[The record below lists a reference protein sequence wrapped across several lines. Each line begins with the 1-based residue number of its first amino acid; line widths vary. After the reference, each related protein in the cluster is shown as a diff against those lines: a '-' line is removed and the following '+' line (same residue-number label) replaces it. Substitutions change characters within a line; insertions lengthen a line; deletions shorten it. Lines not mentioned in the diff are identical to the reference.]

1 MPGVPPSRS
10 DRQLLVVTVS
20 FLLVATVFFL
30 GVIWLATQ
38 RNESTD
44 GPFFIGVESSLRT
57 HIGEGSPLYFSNPG
71 AGDGFWLDIENGQ
84 IVALVLDQT
93 PGPKD
98 CIVKWKEQR
107 DAYVDCNDN
116 ELQSTDLD
124 RYKLKIGPRDG
135 SPKTSVYVN
144 LRKIEPAP
152 V

>member
-1 MPGVPPSRS
+1 VPPTRS
-10 DRQLLVVTVS
+10 DRRLLLVTGS
-20 FLLVATVFFL
+20 FLLVAAVFFT

-38 RNESTD
+38 RNDSKG
-44 GPFFIGVESSLRT
+44 GPFFIGLERALKT
-57 HIGEGSPLYFSNPG
+57 HIHEGSPLYFSNPG

-84 IVALVLDQT
+84 LVALVLDQRA
-93 PGPKD
+93 GSED
-98 CIVKWKEQR
+98 CIAKWKEQR
-107 DAYVDCNDN
+107 DAYVDCDDN

-124 RYKLKIGPRDG
+124 RYKLTIGARDG

>member
-1 MPGVPPSRS
+1 MPPTRS
-10 DRQLLVVTVS
+10 DRRLLLVTGS
-20 FLLVATVFFL
+20 FLLVAAVFFG

-38 RNESTD
+38 RNQPTD
-44 GPFFIGVESSLRT
+44 GPFFIGLEGALKT
-57 HIGEGSPLYFSNPG
+57 HIHEGSPLYFSNPG

-84 IVALVLDQT
+84 VVALVLDQK

-107 DAYVDCNDN
+107 DAYVDCDDN
-116 ELQSTDLD
+116 ELQSTDLE
-124 RYKLKIGPRDG
+124 RYTLTVEARDG

-144 LRKIEPAP
+144 LRKTEPAP